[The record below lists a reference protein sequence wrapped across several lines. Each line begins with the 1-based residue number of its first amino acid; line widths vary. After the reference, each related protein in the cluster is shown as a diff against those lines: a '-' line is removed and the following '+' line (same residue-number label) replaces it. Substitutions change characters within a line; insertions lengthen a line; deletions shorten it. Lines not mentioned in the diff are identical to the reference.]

1 MQEEG
6 VCEVRELLYLS
17 AIAII
22 MLHNKTHKTSVAHN
36 KWHLFLL
43 MGPWFVWKILLI
55 WASPGCWASYN
66 SWPVSRSR
74 MVKSGLS
81 YLDSTLFCLVRCP
94 PASKSGLFLTVGTTV
109 QERKQ
114 KYISTLSS
122 LHLHKAYNCA
132 IDRNKSHHSAQWEG
146 MHSERSNRDTGR
158 LLNVV
163 INAISTTL
171 VF

>member
-1 MQEEG
+1 
-6 VCEVRELLYLS
+6 
-17 AIAII
+17 

-122 LHLHKAYNCA
+122 LHTCIKLT
-132 IDRNKSHHSAQWEG
+132 IVPLTETSHTIQLS
-146 MHSERSNRDTGR
+146 GR
-158 LLNVV
+158 GCTVRGL
-163 INAISTTL
+163 IGIQGGYST
-171 VF
+171 